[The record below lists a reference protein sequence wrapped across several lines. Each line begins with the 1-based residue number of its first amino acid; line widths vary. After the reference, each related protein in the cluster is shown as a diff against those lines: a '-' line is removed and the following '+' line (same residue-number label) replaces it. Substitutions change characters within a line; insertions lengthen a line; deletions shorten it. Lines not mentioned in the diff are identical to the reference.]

1 MAKGFPSRNPR
12 RRGGITKPVKGSLRE
27 WLSWNFPTVS
37 QELSEITQDAPVD
50 NKGTKYNRKH
60 PVNTGIVPRK
70 R

>member
-12 RRGGITKPVKGSLRE
+12 KQGGIVKPVTGSLRE

-37 QELSEITQDAPVD
+37 KQLEGITQDAIVD

-60 PVNTGIVPRK
+60 PINTGVVPK